1 MTEKALSSIG
11 IRLRV
16 AKPAASITFLC
27 NDRPSAFTRVEAAAA
42 GCAVGIAGAGTG
54 DELGAL
60 ADNQQ
65 GHWWDTLVSGRRQ
78 GWRDDET
85 VLTIE
90 QNKSKQ
96 KGVLNA
102 VGHPFWQRLA

>member
-11 IRLRV
+11 IGLRIAV
-16 AKPAASITFLC
+16 PAASVAFLG
-27 NDRPSAFTRVEAAAA
+27 NDGPGAFTRVEATAA
-42 GCAVGIAGAGTG
+42 GCAVGIAGARTG

-60 ADNQQ
+60 ADDQQ
-65 GHWWDTLVSGRRQ
+65 GHWWDTLVSGR
-78 GWRDDET
+78 WREWRHDET

-96 KGVLNA
+96 KGVLNG
-102 VGHPFWQRLA
+102 VGHPFWQRLG